1 MAATYAFEPARGVG
15 NKRERDCLFFNQRIR
30 ISPGCPGFSHRWR
43 LRHERCL
50 GLSHNSVSGVPAR
63 REPVMS
69 TRKYRLNRRAALDF
83 LGGTAAAGLVA
94 APGARVSAQTL
105 SEIGF
110 TRVRHFKL
118 AEPESDP
125 A

>member
-1 MAATYAFEPARGVG
+1 
-15 NKRERDCLFFNQRIR
+15 
-30 ISPGCPGFSHRWR
+30 
-43 LRHERCL
+43 
-50 GLSHNSVSGVPAR
+50 
-63 REPVMS
+63 MS

-94 APGARVSAQTL
+94 VPGARVSAQTL

-110 TRVRHFKL
+110 IRVRHFKL